1 MLSFSQP
8 ISRGNAAVRGLLA
21 AALGATLI
29 VWPGITI
36 GTVVVLFA
44 VSVFADAIVS
54 SARAF
59 GDGRRAEDRWLL
71 GLRAVI
77 DITAG
82 VVALA
87 HPSATLGA
95 MTVVIGLFAL
105 AIGITELSGS
115 RTLRRLGASGTGWLV
130 ASGVLSVLTGL
141 ALVVWPSIG
150 AVTLAVVFGAYLAL
164 SGLTLLISAA
174 VTPSGE
180 PVVAS

>member
-21 AALGATLI
+21 AALGVTLI

-36 GTVVVLFA
+36 GTVVALFA
-44 VSVFADAIVS
+44 ISVFADAVFAG
-54 SARAF
+54 ARAF
-59 GDGRRAEDRWLL
+59 GDGRRTEDRRLL

-77 DITAG
+77 DVAAG

-87 HPSATLGA
+87 YPGATA
-95 MTVVIGLFAL
+95 SVMTVLIGLFAL
-105 AIGITELSGS
+105 AVGVNELAGS

-130 ASGVLSVLTGL
+130 ASGALAVLTGL
-141 ALVVWPSIG
+141 ALIIWPGIG

-164 SGLTLLISAA
+164 SGLTLVISAA
-174 VTPSGE
+174 VTPSGK
-180 PVVAS
+180 PVVA